1 MMRRSL
7 ITTLLL
13 LLAINSAFAKNEA
26 EDFFYKRGYDAGF
39 SAGYDE
45 GVKQAFKEA
54 KKILVKYQN
63 DIRAYELGKYLVANK
78 NLTYP
83 QVWQET
89 MSDGSVKLSI
99 TQSRISKQLNIADI
113 FTKFGTLPVNPN
125 PQKATL
131 NPLEARNSVYLTT
144 QDVSNTPPN
153 SADKFQKII
162 TISIE
167 KSSSNEEIL
176 KKANL
181 VYAEDDD
188 KFKVMFFNKTEK
200 DNFCGSFGICR

>member
-1 MMRRSL
+1 MKKIL
-7 ITTLLL
+7 VVLTLS
-13 LLAINSAFAKNEA
+13 LLANSAFAKNEA

-54 KKILVKYQN
+54 KKILIKYQN

-99 TQSRISKQLNIADI
+99 TQSRITKQLNIGDI
-113 FTKFGTLPVNPN
+113 FTKFAHYQL
-125 PQKATL
+125 
-131 NPLEARNSVYLTT
+131 
-144 QDVSNTPPN
+144 
-153 SADKFQKII
+153 
-162 TISIE
+162 
-167 KSSSNEEIL
+167 IL
-176 KKANL
+176 IHKK
-181 VYAEDDD
+181 
-188 KFKVMFFNKTEK
+188 
-200 DNFCGSFGICR
+200 RH